1 LVEEKYRGEKDCDR
15 RQQQQNII
23 IIIIIIIHYNY
34 ADSTAK

>member
-23 IIIIIIIHYNY
+23 IIIIIIHYNY